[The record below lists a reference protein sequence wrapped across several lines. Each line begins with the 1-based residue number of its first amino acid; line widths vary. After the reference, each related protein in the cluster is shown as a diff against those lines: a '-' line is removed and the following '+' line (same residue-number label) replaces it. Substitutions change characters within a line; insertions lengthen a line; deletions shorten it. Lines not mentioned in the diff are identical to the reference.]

1 MDLVAL
7 GYSYS
12 RIIHD
17 YYVKNWKDEMGSSK
31 LTIAKRAVLSYRAD
45 TSVQKNVDPVF
56 KIPDDEKEY
65 DAAAKQWAHQ
75 IDKFFSPYETVKLPY
90 SFGDYLVMSLDEEY
104 RKQCLVDLDRK
115 RRTII
120 GEVAAAQGDILQ
132 SLQNTIKET
141 SEAIQHLVALA
152 PGGLGDDSDKDLLR
166 GRQELIEAIT
176 AMQNGLGQLD
186 HELAQ
191 RNIEVI
197 DRPGDLHQQKNA
209 GPEGTGK

>member
-7 GYSYS
+7 KYSYS

-31 LTIAKRAVLSYRAD
+31 LTIAKRAVLSYCQN

-56 KIPDDEKEY
+56 KVPEDELDHDE
-65 DAAAKQWAHQ
+65 AAKQWAHQ

-90 SFGDYLVMSLDEEY
+90 SFGDYLVMALDEEF
-104 RKQCLVDLDRK
+104 RKQCLVELDRK

-120 GEVAAAQGDILQ
+120 GVVALEQGDILE
-132 SLQNTIKET
+132 SLQTTIKET

-152 PGGLGDDSDKDLLR
+152 PGGLGDDSDQDLLR
-166 GRQELIEAIT
+166 GRQELIEAIN
-176 AMQNGLGQLD
+176 AMQHGLGQLD
-186 HELAQ
+186 HELT
-191 RNIEVI
+191 RRDIEI
-197 DRPGDLHQQKNA
+197 I
-209 GPEGTGK
+209 E

>member
-7 GYSYS
+7 EYSYS

-31 LTIAKRAVLSYRAD
+31 LTIVKRAVLSYHGN

-65 DAAAKQWAHQ
+65 DDAAKHWSHQ
-75 IDKFFSPYETVKLPY
+75 VDKFFSPYETVKLPY

-104 RKQCLVDLDRK
+104 RKQCLVELDRK
-115 RRTII
+115 RRTIV
-120 GEVAAAQGDILQ
+120 GEVAAEQGDILQ

-152 PGGLGDDSDKDLLR
+152 PGGLGDDSDQDLLR
-166 GRQELIEAIT
+166 GRQELLEAIA
-176 AMQNGLGQLD
+176 AMQNGLAQLN
-186 HELAQ
+186 HELSR
-191 RNIEVI
+191 RNIEFI
-197 DRPGDLHQQKNA
+197 D
-209 GPEGTGK
+209 

>member
-31 LTIAKRAVLSYRAD
+31 LSIAKRAVLSYHQA
-45 TSVQKNVDPVF
+45 TNVQKNVDPVF
-56 KIPDDEKEY
+56 KIPEDEKDY
-65 DAAAKQWAHQ
+65 DDAAKQWTHQ

-90 SFGDYLVMSLDEEY
+90 SFGDYLVTSLDEEF
-104 RKQCLVDLDRK
+104 RKQCLIELDRK
-115 RRTII
+115 RRTIV
-120 GEVAAAQGDILQ
+120 GELATEEGDILV

-141 SEAIQHLVALA
+141 AEAILHLVALA
-152 PGGLGDDSDKDLLR
+152 PGGLGDDSDQDLLR
-166 GRQELIEAIT
+166 GRQELIEAIS

-186 HELAQ
+186 RELS
-191 RNIEVI
+191 RRDIEFI
-197 DRPGDLHQQKNA
+197 
-209 GPEGTGK
+209 E